1 MKHEY
6 IYNHLNAKE
15 FLLVNRSEEWKQL
28 LDAIEKINANSFL
41 KISKDKVRR
50 GEVLYN
56 QVAIN
61 DEFKRLL
68 ANTGWSEM
76 KREYY
81 VSGDIPTAKEIVKI
95 KDPEEQKKIIEDRRL
110 TAFPT
115 YNQVDFVKDRIA
127 VEVQF
132 GKYFSVAYDLH
143 VKHTFFFLRD
153 EIDVGVE
160 IIPTHA
166 MMRRMDTGVSWFENE
181 VANVIREGRNN
192 PSVPIVIIGIEPDD
206 LIPAPK
212 AEARAKVARKKADAL
227 TAKSAVMDYKAQVMK
242 DDLSVMREQKE
253 SLVKSVN
260 LANDA
265 YQEDGTS
272 KSLNKL
278 LKAQAALSKFT
289 PKLEAAEKKY
299 DDLLQRSLTLA
310 AEKNAAVESAA
321 NAEEEGRQAALLKKR
336 LAAIK
341 G

>member
-28 LDAIEKINANSFL
+28 MEAIEQIDANSFL
-41 KISKDKVRR
+41 KISKDKVRK

-95 KDPEEQKKIIEDRRL
+95 KDPGKQKEIIEERGL

-192 PSVPIVIIGIEPDD
+192 PSVPIVIIGIEPEN

-212 AEARAKVARKKADAL
+212 AEVRAKAARKKADAL
-227 TAKSAVMDYKAQVMK
+227 TSKSAVIDYKARLMK
-242 DDLSVMREQKE
+242 DDISTMREQKE
-253 SLVKSVN
+253 SLVASVN
-260 LANDA
+260 LANDL
-265 YQEDGTS
+265 YQEEGTT
-272 KSLNKL
+272 KALNKL
-278 LKAQAALSKFT
+278 LKAKEALSKFT
-289 PKLEAAEKKY
+289 PKLEAAEQKY
-299 DDLLQRSLTLA
+299 EDLLQKTLALA
-310 AEKNAAVESAA
+310 AEKNEAVEFAEF
-321 NAEEEGRQAALLKKR
+321 AEEEGRRAVILKER
-336 LAAIK
+336 LSRA
-341 G
+341 

>member
-1 MKHEY
+1 MKHDY

-15 FLLVNRSEEWKQL
+15 FLLVNRFEEWKQL
-28 LDAIEKINANSFL
+28 MDAIEKINANSFL
-41 KISKDKVRR
+41 KISKDKVRK
-50 GEVLYN
+50 GEILYN
-56 QVAIN
+56 QAAIN
-61 DEFKRLL
+61 DEFKKLL
-68 ANTGWSEM
+68 ANSGWSEM
-76 KREYY
+76 KREYF

-95 KDPEEQKKIIEDRRL
+95 KDPETQKQIIEGRGL

-192 PSVPIVIIGIEPDD
+192 PSVPIVIIGIEPDE

-212 AEARAKVARKKADAL
+212 AEARSKAARKKAEAL
-227 TAKSAVMDYKAQVMK
+227 TTKSAVLDYKVQLMK

-253 SLVKSVN
+253 SLEASVG
-260 LANDA
+260 LANDV
-265 YQEDGTS
+265 YQEEGTT
-272 KSLNKL
+272 KAINKL
-278 LKAQAALSKFT
+278 LKAQAALSTFT
-289 PKLEAAEKKY
+289 SKLEAAEKKY
-299 DDLLQRSLTLA
+299 EDLLQKSLELA
-310 AEKNAAVESAA
+310 AEKNEAVEFAVK
-321 NAEEEGRQAALLKKR
+321 AEEEGRRATILKAR
-336 LAAIK
+336 LSRV
-341 G
+341 

>member
-28 LDAIEKINANSFL
+28 MEAIEQIDANTFL
-41 KISKDKVRR
+41 KISKDKVRK

-61 DEFKRLL
+61 EEFKRLL
-68 ANTGWSEM
+68 GATGWSEM

-95 KDPEEQKKIIEDRRL
+95 KDPETQKKIIEDKGL
-110 TAFPT
+110 VAFPT

-192 PSVPIVIIGIEPDD
+192 PSVPIVIIGIEPNH

-212 AEARAKVARKKADAL
+212 AEERAKVVRKKAEDLIQKAKLAETMSTQIKDAL
-227 TAKSAVMDYKAQVMK
+227 GTLKLKLDSLISSESLAKDEYQEKGTIKAQTAW
-242 DDLSVMREQKE
+242 L
-253 SLVKSVN
+253 KS
-260 LANDA
+260 
-265 YQEDGTS
+265 
-272 KSLNKL
+272 K
-278 LKAQAALSKFT
+278 AALDKFA
-289 PKLEAAEKKY
+289 PKV
-299 DDLLQRSLTLA
+299 
-310 AEKNAAVESAA
+310 AAVERKYDTIMQKSLELAVERDAA
-321 NAEEEGRQAALLKKR
+321 IEAAVLAEEEGRQAALLKER
-336 LAAIK
+336 LAAK
-341 G
+341 ED